1 MSPSWHAL
9 NSAIWTLALALQIG
23 LAALVLRRGILRT
36 FPAFT
41 ALILFY
47 PLRAA
52 LLFTLPGRIPSDALE
67 ATSTVLAVLGLLLQA
82 WLVVELVAPLMRG
95 RWRGRPLIAR
105 PLLVPLAIAAFAL
118 VAAWLTLLAI
128 PTRIEVDRTQI
139 LFWWIMLALAPAALA
154 PAALAPPAL
163 ARPPN
168 LSRICTG
175 FAAFSLCQL
184 VALAGRSHAWLARNR
199 HAYVAWEYVP
209 AVAYVLVVVAWIA
222 FLKREEPPHPAPL
235 PA

>member
-23 LAALVLRRGILRT
+23 LAALVLRRGIPRT

-47 PLRAA
+47 PLRAS
-52 LLFTLPGRIPSDALE
+52 LLFVLPGRIPSDALE

-82 WLVVELVAPLMRG
+82 WLVVELVAHLMRG
-95 RWRGRPLIAR
+95 RGNGRRA
-105 PLLVPLAIAAFAL
+105 LVPLALVPLAAAAFAL
-118 VAAWLTLLAI
+118 VATWLTLVAI
-128 PTRIEVDRTQI
+128 PSRIEVDRTQI
-139 LFWWIMLALAPAALA
+139 LFWWIMLALAPPTMSRRLTSNLA
-154 PAALAPPAL
+154 PIAA
-163 ARPPN
+163 
-168 LSRICTG
+168 G

-209 AVAYVLVVVAWIA
+209 AVAWILVVACWMAW
-222 FLKREEPPHPAPL
+222 LKREERPPSIPVPT
-235 PA
+235 